1 VDSYSDYDCQRFQT
15 GLTLGRTG
23 IRYSNGWFQHFHHT
37 SIQTGEATT
46 ASTLTL
52 GEKSTR
58 KQTPIVVWDML
69 IRPTNLRCCQS
80 NCYTIWLFLLALIQS
95 RHISVAFLVGSNT
108 KFVDQAPLRIQLF
121 QVTSQNA
128 HSSSLLENPSWSYQK
143 SLASNVTTIATVAV
157 PKNIGKGPIYPT
169 LRGTTVDSR
178 QIIAASGTRTYIT
191 ALLVSHCL
199 FCTLEL
205 AEESLLNLRTGAIAD
220 FATLAQTI
228 SACNETRTDHGLVGW
243 VNVPS
248 LNHGTT
254 IQDTTVGDPNEH
266 LDLIFPREARETLL
280 NLVTKPG
287 DVVLVES
294 PRGHHLIQIMDVMAN
309 VRQMAESRPRKSF
322 QSLDF
327 FSGDVTYK
335 LESMGCQMNTADSER
350 IEGQLLN
357 LGIRPHR
364 GDTSES
370 RAPDVVILN
379 TCSIRDHAEQKVYSY
394 LGPHT
399 KRKREGDNVTI
410 VVAGCVAQQ
419 EGRALLRRAPEI
431 DLVMGPQYANRIGDL
446 LLDVQ
451 MGNQVLA
458 TSATHIMEDS
468 TKPRRGSTTVAWV
481 NVIYGCN
488 ERCTF
493 CIVPT
498 TRGVEQSR
506 PVESIVR
513 EVTDL
518 VQNQGYKEIT
528 LLGQN
533 IDAYGRDMIPKRKF
547 SDLIRMVGSIQ
558 GLDRLRFVTSHPRYM
573 SMGVIDSVA
582 ETPTACESFHI
593 PFQSGSNTIL
603 SSMGRGHTREKYLRI
618 VDRIRTVSAS
628 RLLFFQAI
636 FTRAIKLILIITFIF
651 VHFPNRKYQ
660 MLQ

>member
-1 VDSYSDYDCQRFQT
+1 MDHGIFCALHITVGSISNVF
-15 GLTLGRTG
+15 GVLGMWPNNCN
-23 IRYSNGWFQHFHHT
+23 NGR
-37 SIQTGEATT
+37 
-46 ASTLTL
+46 
-52 GEKSTR
+52 R
-58 KQTPIVVWDML
+58 KL
-69 IRPTNLRCCQS
+69 L
-80 NCYTIWLFLLALIQS
+80 LFILLIQS
-95 RHISVAFLVGSNT
+95 QTFSDSFSVA
-108 KFVDQAPLRIQLF
+108 KRIQLSKRINAREAS
-121 QVTSQNA
+121 VTADMAESTTSGIIDASKILHLDDSSTAIAGSQ
-128 HSSSLLENPSWSYQK
+128 QR
-143 SLASNVTTIATVAV
+143 
-157 PKNIGKGPIYPT
+157 PIYPT
-169 LRGTTVDSR
+169 LRGMTVDSR
-178 QIIAASGTRTYIT
+178 QIVASSGTRTHIT
-191 ALLVSHCL
+191 AILVSHCL

-205 AEESLLNLRTGAIAD
+205 AEESLLNLRTAAITD
-220 FATLAQTI
+220 FATLAKSL
-228 SACNETRTDHGLVGW
+228 SACNSTRSDHGLVGW
-243 VNVPS
+243 INIPS
-248 LNHGTT
+248 LKNKSHEVVDKAASSLPGSA
-254 IQDTTVGDPNEH
+254 DPNEH
-266 LDLIFPREARETLL
+266 LNDLIPKDARVTLL
-280 NLVTKPG
+280 NIVTKPG

-294 PRGHHLIQIMDVMAN
+294 HRGFHLIQIMDVMAN
-309 VRQMAESRPRKSF
+309 VRKMAEHRPRRYQQF
-322 QSLDF
+322 VNSLDF

-350 IEGQLLN
+350 MEGQLLN

-364 GDTSES
+364 GDASEA
-370 RAPDVVILN
+370 REPDIVVLN

-394 LGPHT
+394 LGPHA
-399 KRKREGDNVTI
+399 KRKREGENVTI

-458 TSATHIMEDS
+458 TSATHIMEDP

-547 SDLIRMVGSIQ
+547 SDLIRLIGSVP
-558 GLDRLRFVTSHPRYM
+558 GLERLRFVTSHPRYM
-573 SMGVIDSVA
+573 SMGVIDAVA
-582 ETPTACESFHI
+582 ETSAACESFHI
-593 PFQSGSNTIL
+593 PFQSGSNAIL
-603 SSMGRGHTREKYLRI
+603 AKMGRGHTREKYLQI
-618 VDRIRTVSAS
+618 VDRIRAVSHFVTSTAAVVLCS
-628 RLLFFQAI
+628 TLTNNKSVLCRI
-636 FTRAIKLILIITFIF
+636 FRR
-651 VHFPNRKYQ
+651 VCRKSQ
-660 MLQ
+660 MLR